1 MIIEAAVAITTSIM
15 ARSLVLMAFGL
26 DSIIEL
32 ASAGVLMWRLAVEL
46 KAGLAFPE
54 AIEIRASKVASAL
67 LFALAAYVILT
78 AGSSLWYRV
87 GADFSLAGLL
97 LAVISIP
104 AMYALARAKLKTAEN
119 LGSRALRADAI
130 EAITC
135 GYLGVVVVIS
145 LVAQLIFRVWWVD
158 GVASLAVVF
167 FLVREGRE
175 AWRGYDCC
183 K

>member
-1 MIIEAAVAITTSIM
+1 MIIEAAVAIAASIM

-46 KAGLAFPE
+46 KAGLAFSE
-54 AIEIRASKVASAL
+54 AIEIRATKVAGAL

-78 AGSSLWYRV
+78 AGSSLWFRV
-87 GADFSLAGLL
+87 GADFSLAGLV

-145 LVAQLIFRVWWVD
+145 LVAQLIFRAWWVD

-175 AWRGYDCC
+175 AWRGDDCC